1 MEKPTIE
8 VYVRYCETDAGG
20 HVSNTSY
27 FLYLEEA
34 RTKFFETI
42 GFGLGK
48 RQDMNFIVA
57 QTGCDFIAQAYAAQN
72 LSVTTTIS
80 KIGTK
85 SFTMK
90 HEILDTETG
99 AVIARG
105 GTVIVCFN
113 FETQQ
118 TIEIT
123 PALRSALEKYVV
135 TSSVLHA

>member
-57 QTGCDFIAQAYAAQN
+57 QTGCDFIAQAYAAQ
-72 LSVTTTIS
+72 IS
-80 KIGTK
+80 IRDDDN
-85 SFTMK
+85 FQDW
-90 HEILDTETG
+90 HEKLYNETRNFRCRD
-99 AVIARG
+99 RG
-105 GTVIVCFN
+105 SYCKRRYGYCLF
-113 FETQQ
+113 
-118 TIEIT
+118 
-123 PALRSALEKYVV
+123 
-135 TSSVLHA
+135 